1 MLIRRSTIKR
11 RLSAA
16 FVAVLTTFTMLMPG
30 QAFAEAGPG
39 STTGTG
45 SDVTSHVHAQISVT
59 NDTWEAGVTSIVSF
73 KYTLDRGAI
82 HAGDYAIVTIP
93 EDIASKVSF
102 SLNSQ
107 HFSGKEDL
115 GGGRYKIIFGKD
127 IESGLSGSFSA
138 FVTAVSKGTSSTGS
152 ISMGEA
158 SKKITVAP
166 QGPSSG
172 GSGKSTDT
180 IMKDAVDNPGVS
192 YGGYDY
198 SDPASAA
205 QIGTA
210 DLTNGGSFKFR
221 LYINRKEGDISQVTV
236 NDRIPD
242 GMTLDEDKGIQVT
255 DWDTG
260 KTIDPSLYSW
270 DMDQQNL
277 VFKYPGSFSNHI
289 LVTYWATVPTGSNT
303 SKFTN
308 TATITY
314 TENGEV
320 HQEHKSYVLQGSAN
334 NASNGEKSVDKSE
347 ITTDPD
353 DQIVTYT
360 IKFWNSN
367 GFSENQINLTDD
379 LDSHVKFLSAEDNE
393 YFSIKQDKDDPQ
405 KIHISN
411 TKAIDGSTT
420 TYVRFTV
427 DMTDVPVGYTVEN
440 SVGGNTTKTTKI
452 QKDEPKPVD
461 EKISIDV
468 NGKWFGGMEDHE
480 TVYLKANGKVVS
492 KIDLT
497 PDNNW
502 SYTFTDLKKQEE
514 GKDIVYTLETDGA
527 DGYTTEIT
535 GGRDEGFVV
544 TNTKKKEEKP
554 EVPADT
560 TGTTDKPDSS
570 GGTETADT
578 GDTGKTDN
586 SSTTKEDTT
595 TVSKAKTKTAAPETY
610 DPGKTGNYM
619 LLFAGSAAA
628 LILLVAFRIT
638 LRKKAH

>member
-1 MLIRRSTIKR
+1 MKTLIRRSTITR
-11 RLSAA
+11 RFAAA
-16 FVAVLTTFTMLMPG
+16 FVAVLTAFTMLMPG
-30 QAFAEAGPG
+30 QAFAEADTG
-39 STTGTG
+39 STTGT
-45 SDVTSHVHAQISVT
+45 DVTSHVHAQISAT

-102 SLNSQ
+102 SLNGQ

-115 GGGRYKIIFGKD
+115 GGGRYKVIFGD
-127 IESGLSGSFSA
+127 GIESGLSGSFSA
-138 FVTAVSKGTSSTGS
+138 FVTAVSKDASSTGS
-152 ISMGEA
+152 ISLGEA

-166 QGPSSG
+166 QGTSSG
-172 GSGKSTDT
+172 GTGKYTDT
-180 IMKDAVDNPGVS
+180 IMKDAADNPDVR

-198 SDPASAA
+198 SDPTSAS
-205 QIGTA
+205 QIGIA
-210 DLTNGGSFKFR
+210 DLTNGGSYKFR

-242 GMTLDEDKGIQVT
+242 GMTLDKDKGIQVT
-255 DWDTG
+255 DWATR
-260 KTIDPSLYSW
+260 KAIDPSLYSW
-270 DMDQQNL
+270 EMDQQNL

-289 LVTYWATVPTGSNT
+289 LITYSATVPAGSNT

-320 HQEHKSYVLQGSAN
+320 HQEHKSYVLQGSDN

-405 KIHISN
+405 KIHITN
-411 TKAIDGSTT
+411 TKAINGSTT

-427 DMTDVPVGYTVEN
+427 DMSDVPVGYTVRN
-440 SVGGNTTKTTKI
+440 SVGGNTTKTTKV

-468 NGKWFGGMEDHE
+468 NGKWFGGMEDYE

-492 KIDLT
+492 KIDLN
-497 PDNNW
+497 PGNNW
-502 SYTFTDLKKQEE
+502 SYTFTDLKKQEN
-514 GKDIVYTLETDGA
+514 GTDIVYTLETDGA
-527 DGYTTEIT
+527 DGYTTEVT
-535 GGRDEGFVV
+535 GGRDDGFVV

-554 EVPADT
+554 EIPAN
-560 TGTTDKPDSS
+560 TTDKPDSGNTTT
-570 GGTETADT
+570 GGSENGTTT
-578 GDTGKTDN
+578 T
-586 SSTTKEDTT
+586 TTKTT
-595 TVSKAKTKTAAPETY
+595 KAEAPVPKTY
-610 DPGKTGNYM
+610 DPGKTGDYM
-619 LLFAGSAAA
+619 VLLAGSAAA
-628 LILLVAFRIT
+628 LLFLAAR
-638 LRKKAH
+638 RASGKKAHQNR

>member
-1 MLIRRSTIKR
+1 MKTLIRRSTITR
-11 RLSAA
+11 RFAAA
-16 FVAVLTTFTMLMPG
+16 FVAVLTAITMLMPG
-30 QAFAEAGPG
+30 RAFADADIGSAG
-39 STTGTG
+39 T
-45 SDVTSHVHAQISVT
+45 DVTSHVHTQISVA

-115 GGGRYKIIFGKD
+115 GGGRYKVIFGD
-127 IESGLSGSFSA
+127 GIESGLSGSFSA

-152 ISMGEA
+152 ISLGEA

-367 GFSENQINLTDD
+367 GFSENEINLTDD

-427 DMTDVPVGYTVEN
+427 DMSDVPVGYTVKN

-452 QKDEPKPVD
+452 QKEEPKP
-461 EKISIDV
+461 
-468 NGKWFGGMEDHE
+468 
-480 TVYLKANGKVVS
+480 
-492 KIDLT
+492 
-497 PDNNW
+497 
-502 SYTFTDLKKQEE
+502 
-514 GKDIVYTLETDGA
+514 A
-527 DGYTTEIT
+527 DGDTTEIT
-535 GGRDEGFVV
+535 GGRDEGSVV

-554 EVPADT
+554 NVPAN
-560 TGTTDKPDSS
+560 TTDKPDSGNTTTT
-570 GGTETADT
+570 GGSET
-578 GDTGKTDN
+578 
-586 SSTTKEDTT
+586 STTTT
-595 TVSKAKTKTAAPETY
+595 TTTAKTTKTEAPVPKTY
-610 DPGKTGNYM
+610 DPGKTGDYM
-619 LLFAGSAAA
+619 LLLAGSAAA
-628 LILLVAFRIT
+628 LIILAAR
-638 LRKKAH
+638 RASGKKAHQSK

>member
-1 MLIRRSTIKR
+1 MKTLIRRSTIKR
-11 RLSAA
+11 RIAAA
-16 FVAVLTTFTMLMPG
+16 FVAVLTAFTMLMPW
-30 QAFAEAGPG
+30 QAFAEAD
-39 STTGTG
+39 TG
-45 SDVTSHVHAQISVT
+45 SAGTDVTSHVHTQISVA

-115 GGGRYKIIFGKD
+115 GGGRYKVIFGD
-127 IESGLSGSFSA
+127 GIESGLSGSFSA

-152 ISMGEA
+152 ISLGEA

-367 GFSENQINLTDD
+367 GFSENEINLTDD

-427 DMTDVPVGYTVEN
+427 DMSDVPVGYTVKN

-452 QKDEPKPVD
+452 QKEETGGSTGGKTEEPKP
-461 EKISIDV
+461 
-468 NGKWFGGMEDHE
+468 
-480 TVYLKANGKVVS
+480 
-492 KIDLT
+492 
-497 PDNNW
+497 
-502 SYTFTDLKKQEE
+502 
-514 GKDIVYTLETDGA
+514 A
-527 DGYTTEIT
+527 DGDTTEIT

-554 EVPADT
+554 DVPAN
-560 TGTTDKPDSS
+560 TTDKSGLGNTTTT
-570 GGTETADT
+570 GGTE
-578 GDTGKTDN
+578 N
-586 SSTTKEDTT
+586 STTTT
-595 TVSKAKTKTAAPETY
+595 TTKTTKAEAPVPKTY
-610 DPGKTGNYM
+610 DPGKTGDYM
-619 LLFAGSAAA
+619 LLLAGSAAA
-628 LILLVAFRIT
+628 LIILAAIRASG
-638 LRKKAH
+638 KKAHQSK

>member
-1 MLIRRSTIKR
+1 MKTLIRRSTITR
-11 RLSAA
+11 RFAAA
-16 FVAVLTTFTMLMPG
+16 FVAVLTAVTMLMPG
-30 QAFAEAGPG
+30 RAFADADIGSAG
-39 STTGTG
+39 T
-45 SDVTSHVHAQISVT
+45 DVTSHVHTQISVA

-115 GGGRYKIIFGKD
+115 GGGRYKVIFGD
-127 IESGLSGSFSA
+127 GIESGLSGSFSA

-152 ISMGEA
+152 ISLGEA

-367 GFSENQINLTDD
+367 GFSENEINLTDD

-427 DMTDVPVGYTVEN
+427 DMSDVPVGYTVKN

-452 QKDEPKPVD
+452 QKEETGGSTGGKTEEPKP
-461 EKISIDV
+461 
-468 NGKWFGGMEDHE
+468 
-480 TVYLKANGKVVS
+480 
-492 KIDLT
+492 
-497 PDNNW
+497 
-502 SYTFTDLKKQEE
+502 
-514 GKDIVYTLETDGA
+514 A
-527 DGYTTEIT
+527 DGDTTEIT

-554 EVPADT
+554 DVPAN
-560 TGTTDKPDSS
+560 TTDKSGPGNTTTT
-570 GGTETADT
+570 GGTE
-578 GDTGKTDN
+578 N
-586 SSTTKEDTT
+586 STTTT
-595 TVSKAKTKTAAPETY
+595 TTKTTKAEAPVPKTY
-610 DPGKTGNYM
+610 DPGKTGDYM
-619 LLFAGSAAA
+619 LLLAGSAAA
-628 LILLVAFRIT
+628 LIILAAR
-638 LRKKAH
+638 RASGKKAHQSK

>member
-1 MLIRRSTIKR
+1 MKTLIRRSTIKR
-11 RLSAA
+11 RIAAA
-16 FVAVLTTFTMLMPG
+16 FVAVLTAFTMLMPG
-30 QAFAEAGPG
+30 QAFAEAE
-39 STTGTG
+39 TG
-45 SDVTSHVHAQISVT
+45 SAGTDVTSHVHTQISVA

-73 KYTLDRGAI
+73 KYTLERGAI

-115 GGGRYKIIFGKD
+115 GGGRYKVIFGD
-127 IESGLSGSFSA
+127 GIESGLSGSFSA

-152 ISMGEA
+152 ISLGEA

-260 KTIDPSLYSW
+260 KTINPSLYSW
-270 DMDQQNL
+270 DVDQQNL
-277 VFKYPGSFSNHI
+277 VFKYPGNFSNHI

-427 DMTDVPVGYTVEN
+427 DMSDVPVGYTVKN

-452 QKDEPKPVD
+452 QKEETGGSIGGKTEESKP
-461 EKISIDV
+461 
-468 NGKWFGGMEDHE
+468 
-480 TVYLKANGKVVS
+480 
-492 KIDLT
+492 
-497 PDNNW
+497 
-502 SYTFTDLKKQEE
+502 
-514 GKDIVYTLETDGA
+514 A

-535 GGRDEGFVV
+535 GGRDEGSVV

-554 EVPADT
+554 NVPAN
-560 TGTTDKPDSS
+560 TTDKPDSGNTTTT
-570 GGTETADT
+570 GGSET
-578 GDTGKTDN
+578 
-586 SSTTKEDTT
+586 STTTT
-595 TVSKAKTKTAAPETY
+595 TTTAKTTKTEAPVPKTY
-610 DPGKTGNYM
+610 DPGKTGDYM
-619 LLFAGSAAA
+619 LLLAGSAAA
-628 LILLVAFRIT
+628 LIILAAR
-638 LRKKAH
+638 RASGKKAHQSR

>member
-1 MLIRRSTIKR
+1 MKTLIRRSTIKR
-11 RLSAA
+11 RIAAA
-16 FVAVLTTFTMLMPG
+16 FVAVITAFTMLMPW
-30 QAFAEAGPG
+30 QAFAEAD
-39 STTGTG
+39 TG
-45 SDVTSHVHAQISVT
+45 SAGTDVTSHVHTQISVA

-115 GGGRYKIIFGKD
+115 GGGRYKVIFGD
-127 IESGLSGSFSA
+127 GIESGLSGSFSA

-152 ISMGEA
+152 ISLGEA

-270 DMDQQNL
+270 DMDQQNM

-367 GFSENQINLTDD
+367 GFSENEINLTDD

-427 DMTDVPVGYTVEN
+427 DMSDVPVGYTVKN

-452 QKDEPKPVD
+452 QKEETGGSTGGKTEEPKP
-461 EKISIDV
+461 
-468 NGKWFGGMEDHE
+468 
-480 TVYLKANGKVVS
+480 
-492 KIDLT
+492 
-497 PDNNW
+497 
-502 SYTFTDLKKQEE
+502 
-514 GKDIVYTLETDGA
+514 A
-527 DGYTTEIT
+527 DGDTTEIT

-554 EVPADT
+554 DVPAN
-560 TGTTDKPDSS
+560 TTDKSGLGNTTTT
-570 GGTETADT
+570 GGTE
-578 GDTGKTDN
+578 N
-586 SSTTKEDTT
+586 STTTT
-595 TVSKAKTKTAAPETY
+595 TTKTTKAEAPVPKTY
-610 DPGKTGNYM
+610 DPGKTGDYM
-619 LLFAGSAAA
+619 LLLAGSAAA
-628 LILLVAFRIT
+628 LIILAAR
-638 LRKKAH
+638 RASGKKAHQSK

>member
-152 ISMGEA
+152 ISLGEA

-289 LVTYWATVPTGSNT
+289 LVTYWATVPTDSNT

-367 GFSENQINLTDD
+367 GFSENQINLTDN

-619 LLFAGSAAA
+619 LLFTGSAAA

>member
-1 MLIRRSTIKR
+1 MKTLIRRSTITR
-11 RLSAA
+11 RFAAA
-16 FVAVLTTFTMLMPG
+16 FVAVLTAITMLMPW
-30 QAFAEAGPG
+30 QAFAEAD
-39 STTGTG
+39 TG
-45 SDVTSHVHAQISVT
+45 SAGTDVTSHVHTQISVA

-115 GGGRYKIIFGKD
+115 GGGRYKVIFGD
-127 IESGLSGSFSA
+127 GIESGLSGSFSA

-152 ISMGEA
+152 ISLGEA

-314 TENGEV
+314 TENGVV

-367 GFSENQINLTDD
+367 GFSENEINLTDD

-393 YFSIKQDKDDPQ
+393 YFSIKQDKDDPH

-427 DMTDVPVGYTVEN
+427 DMSDVPVGYTVKN

-452 QKDEPKPVD
+452 QKEEPKP
-461 EKISIDV
+461 
-468 NGKWFGGMEDHE
+468 
-480 TVYLKANGKVVS
+480 
-492 KIDLT
+492 
-497 PDNNW
+497 
-502 SYTFTDLKKQEE
+502 
-514 GKDIVYTLETDGA
+514 A
-527 DGYTTEIT
+527 DGYTTEIS
-535 GGRDEGFVV
+535 GGRDEGSVV
-544 TNTKKKEEKP
+544 TNTKKNEEKP
-554 EVPADT
+554 NVPAN
-560 TGTTDKPDSS
+560 TTDKSGPGNTTTT
-570 GGTETADT
+570 GGTE
-578 GDTGKTDN
+578 N
-586 SSTTKEDTT
+586 STTTT
-595 TVSKAKTKTAAPETY
+595 TTKTTKAEAPVPKTY
-610 DPGKTGNYM
+610 DPGKTVDYM
-619 LLFAGSAAA
+619 LLLAGSAAA
-628 LILLVAFRIT
+628 LIILPAR
-638 LRKKAH
+638 RASGKKAHQSK

>member
-1 MLIRRSTIKR
+1 MKTLIRRSTIKR
-11 RLSAA
+11 RIAAA
-16 FVAVLTTFTMLMPG
+16 FVAVITAVTMLMPW
-30 QAFAEAGPG
+30 QAFAEAD
-39 STTGTG
+39 TG
-45 SDVTSHVHAQISVT
+45 SAGTDVTSHVHAQISVA

-115 GGGRYKIIFGKD
+115 GGGRYKVIFGD
-127 IESGLSGSFSA
+127 GIESGLSGSFSA

-152 ISMGEA
+152 ISLGEA

-205 QIGTA
+205 QIGTV

-367 GFSENQINLTDD
+367 GFSENEINLTDD

-427 DMTDVPVGYTVEN
+427 DMSDVPVGYTVKN

-452 QKDEPKPVD
+452 QKEETGGSTGGKTEEPKP
-461 EKISIDV
+461 
-468 NGKWFGGMEDHE
+468 
-480 TVYLKANGKVVS
+480 
-492 KIDLT
+492 
-497 PDNNW
+497 
-502 SYTFTDLKKQEE
+502 
-514 GKDIVYTLETDGA
+514 A
-527 DGYTTEIT
+527 DGDTTEIT

-554 EVPADT
+554 DVPAN
-560 TGTTDKPDSS
+560 TTDKSGLGNTTTT
-570 GGTETADT
+570 GGTE
-578 GDTGKTDN
+578 N
-586 SSTTKEDTT
+586 STTTT
-595 TVSKAKTKTAAPETY
+595 TTKTTKAEAPVPKTY
-610 DPGKTGNYM
+610 DPGKTGDYM
-619 LLFAGSAAA
+619 LLLAGSAAA
-628 LILLVAFRIT
+628 LIILAAIRASG
-638 LRKKAH
+638 KKAHQSK

>member
-1 MLIRRSTIKR
+1 MKTLIRRSTITR
-11 RLSAA
+11 RFAAA
-16 FVAVLTTFTMLMPG
+16 FVAVLTAITMLMPG
-30 QAFAEAGPG
+30 RAFADADIGSAG
-39 STTGTG
+39 T
-45 SDVTSHVHAQISVT
+45 DVTSHVHTQISVA

-115 GGGRYKIIFGKD
+115 GGGRYKVIFGD
-127 IESGLSGSFSA
+127 GIESGLSGSFSA

-152 ISMGEA
+152 ISLGEA

-166 QGPSSG
+166 QGPSSV

-198 SDPASAA
+198 SDLASAA

-367 GFSENQINLTDD
+367 GFSENEINLTDD

-427 DMTDVPVGYTVEN
+427 DMSDVPVGYTVKN

-452 QKDEPKPVD
+452 QK
-461 EKISIDV
+461 
-468 NGKWFGGMEDHE
+468 EDR
-480 TVYLKANGKVVS
+480 
-492 KIDLT
+492 
-497 PDNNW
+497 
-502 SYTFTDLKKQEE
+502 
-514 GKDIVYTLETDGA
+514 
-527 DGYTTEIT
+527 EIT
-535 GGRDEGFVV
+535 GGSDEGSVV

-554 EVPADT
+554 NVPAN
-560 TGTTDKPDSS
+560 TTDKSGLGNTTTT
-570 GGTETADT
+570 GGTE
-578 GDTGKTDN
+578 N
-586 SSTTKEDTT
+586 STTTT
-595 TVSKAKTKTAAPETY
+595 TTKTTKAEAPVPKTY
-610 DPGKTGNYM
+610 DPGKTGDYM
-619 LLFAGSAAA
+619 LLLAGSAAA
-628 LILLVAFRIT
+628 LIILAAR
-638 LRKKAH
+638 RASGKKAHQSR

>member
-1 MLIRRSTIKR
+1 MKTLIRRSTIKR
-11 RLSAA
+11 RIAA
-16 FVAVLTTFTMLMPG
+16 ALVAVITAFTMLMPW
-30 QAFAEAGPG
+30 QAFAEAD
-39 STTGTG
+39 TG
-45 SDVTSHVHAQISVT
+45 SAGTDVTSHVHTQISVA

-115 GGGRYKIIFGKD
+115 GGGRYKVIFDDG

-152 ISMGEA
+152 ISLGEA

-367 GFSENQINLTDD
+367 GFSENEINLTDD

-427 DMTDVPVGYTVEN
+427 DMSDVPVGYTVKN

-452 QKDEPKPVD
+452 QKEETGGSTGGKTEEPKP
-461 EKISIDV
+461 
-468 NGKWFGGMEDHE
+468 
-480 TVYLKANGKVVS
+480 
-492 KIDLT
+492 
-497 PDNNW
+497 
-502 SYTFTDLKKQEE
+502 
-514 GKDIVYTLETDGA
+514 A
-527 DGYTTEIT
+527 DGDTTEIT

-554 EVPADT
+554 DVPAN
-560 TGTTDKPDSS
+560 TTDKSGLGNTTTT
-570 GGTETADT
+570 GGTE
-578 GDTGKTDN
+578 N
-586 SSTTKEDTT
+586 STTTT
-595 TVSKAKTKTAAPETY
+595 TTKTTKAEAPVPKTY
-610 DPGKTGNYM
+610 DPGKTGDYM
-619 LLFAGSAAA
+619 LLLAGSAAA
-628 LILLVAFRIT
+628 LIILAAIRASG
-638 LRKKAH
+638 KKAHQSK

>member
-1 MLIRRSTIKR
+1 MKTLIRRSTIKR
-11 RLSAA
+11 RIAAA
-16 FVAVLTTFTMLMPG
+16 FVAVITAFTMLMPW
-30 QAFAEAGPG
+30 QAFAEAD
-39 STTGTG
+39 TG
-45 SDVTSHVHAQISVT
+45 SAGTDVTSHVHTQISVA

-115 GGGRYKIIFGKD
+115 GGGRYKVIFGD
-127 IESGLSGSFSA
+127 GIESGLSGSFSA

-152 ISMGEA
+152 ISLGEA

-367 GFSENQINLTDD
+367 GFSENEINLTDD

-427 DMTDVPVGYTVEN
+427 DMSDVPVGYTVKN

-452 QKDEPKPVD
+452 QKEETGGSTGGKTEEPKP
-461 EKISIDV
+461 
-468 NGKWFGGMEDHE
+468 
-480 TVYLKANGKVVS
+480 
-492 KIDLT
+492 
-497 PDNNW
+497 
-502 SYTFTDLKKQEE
+502 
-514 GKDIVYTLETDGA
+514 A
-527 DGYTTEIT
+527 DGDTTEIT

-554 EVPADT
+554 DVPAN
-560 TGTTDKPDSS
+560 TTDKSGLGNTTTT
-570 GGTETADT
+570 GGTE
-578 GDTGKTDN
+578 N
-586 SSTTKEDTT
+586 STTTT
-595 TVSKAKTKTAAPETY
+595 TTKTTKAEAPVPKTY
-610 DPGKTGNYM
+610 DPGKTGDYM
-619 LLFAGSAAA
+619 LLLAGSAAA
-628 LILLVAFRIT
+628 LIILAAIKASG
-638 LRKKAH
+638 KKAHQSK

>member
-1 MLIRRSTIKR
+1 MKTLIRRSTIKR
-11 RLSAA
+11 RIAAA
-16 FVAVLTTFTMLMPG
+16 FVAVLTAFTMLMPG
-30 QAFAEAGPG
+30 QAFAEAE
-39 STTGTG
+39 TG
-45 SDVTSHVHAQISVT
+45 SAGTDVTSHVHTQISVA

-115 GGGRYKIIFGKD
+115 GGGRYKVIFGD
-127 IESGLSGSFSA
+127 GIESGLSGSFSA

-152 ISMGEA
+152 ISLGEA

-166 QGPSSG
+166 QGPSSE

-180 IMKDAVDNPGVS
+180 IMKDAVDNPGVI

-242 GMTLDEDKGIQVT
+242 GMMLDEDKGIQVT

-289 LVTYWATVPTGSNT
+289 LVTYWTTVPTGSNT

-427 DMTDVPVGYTVEN
+427 DMSDVPVGYTVKN

-452 QKDEPKPVD
+452 QKEETGGSTGGKTEESKP
-461 EKISIDV
+461 
-468 NGKWFGGMEDHE
+468 
-480 TVYLKANGKVVS
+480 
-492 KIDLT
+492 
-497 PDNNW
+497 
-502 SYTFTDLKKQEE
+502 
-514 GKDIVYTLETDGA
+514 A

-554 EVPADT
+554 DVPAI
-560 TGTTDKPDSS
+560 TTDKSGPGNTTTM
-570 GGTETADT
+570 GGTE
-578 GDTGKTDN
+578 N
-586 SSTTKEDTT
+586 STTTT
-595 TVSKAKTKTAAPETY
+595 TTKTTKAEAPVPKTY
-610 DPGKTGNYM
+610 DPGKTGDYM
-619 LLFAGSAAA
+619 LLLAGSAAA
-628 LILLVAFRIT
+628 LIILVAR
-638 LRKKAH
+638 RASGKKAHQSR

>member
-1 MLIRRSTIKR
+1 MKTLIRRSTIKR
-11 RLSAA
+11 RIAAA
-16 FVAVLTTFTMLMPG
+16 FVAVLTAFTMLMPW
-30 QAFAEAGPG
+30 QAFAEAD
-39 STTGTG
+39 TG
-45 SDVTSHVHAQISVT
+45 SAGTDVTSHVHTQISVA

-115 GGGRYKIIFGKD
+115 GGGRYKVIFGD
-127 IESGLSGSFSA
+127 GIESGLSGSFSA

-152 ISMGEA
+152 ISLGEA

-367 GFSENQINLTDD
+367 GFSENEINLTDD

-427 DMTDVPVGYTVEN
+427 DMSDVPVGYTVKN

-452 QKDEPKPVD
+452 QKEETGGSTGGKTEEPKP
-461 EKISIDV
+461 
-468 NGKWFGGMEDHE
+468 
-480 TVYLKANGKVVS
+480 
-492 KIDLT
+492 
-497 PDNNW
+497 
-502 SYTFTDLKKQEE
+502 
-514 GKDIVYTLETDGA
+514 A
-527 DGYTTEIT
+527 DGDTTEIT

-554 EVPADT
+554 DVPAN
-560 TGTTDKPDSS
+560 TTDKS
-570 GGTETADT
+570 GLGNTTTT
-578 GDTGKTDN
+578 GGSEN
-586 SSTTKEDTT
+586 STTTT
-595 TVSKAKTKTAAPETY
+595 TTKTTKAEAPVPKTY
-610 DPGKTGNYM
+610 DPGKTGDYM
-619 LLFAGSAAA
+619 LLLAGSAAA
-628 LILLVAFRIT
+628 LIILAAIRASG
-638 LRKKAH
+638 KKAHQSK

>member
-11 RLSAA
+11 KLSVA
-16 FVAVLTTFTMLMPG
+16 FVAFLTAVTMLMPG
-30 QAFAEAGPG
+30 QVFAE
-39 STTGTG
+39 TGTG
-45 SDVTSHVHAQISVT
+45 SSTTSTGSDATSHVHAQISVT

-73 KYTLDRGAI
+73 KYTIDRGSI
-82 HAGDYAIVTIP
+82 HPGDYAIVTIP

-115 GGGRYKIIFGKD
+115 GGGRYKIIFGD
-127 IESGLSGSFSA
+127 GIESGLSGSFSA
-138 FVTAVSKGTSSTGS
+138 FVTAVSKDTSSAGN
-152 ISMGEA
+152 ISLGEA

-166 QGPSSG
+166 QSSSTG
-172 GSGKSTDT
+172 GSGKFTDT
-180 IMKDAVDNPGVS
+180 IMKDAVDNPDVQ

-198 SDPASAA
+198 SDPSSAA

-210 DLTNGGSFKFR
+210 DLTKGGSYKFR

-242 GMTLDEDKGIQVT
+242 GMTLDKDKGIQVT
-255 DWDTG
+255 DWDS
-260 KTIDPSLYSW
+260 KEAVDPSLYSW

-277 VFKYPGSFSNHI
+277 VFKYPGSLSDHI
-289 LVTYWATVPTGSNT
+289 LVTYWATVPAGSNT

-308 TATITY
+308 TANITY
-314 TENGEV
+314 TENGKV

-405 KIHISN
+405 KIHITN

-427 DMTDVPVGYTVEN
+427 DMTDVPVGYTVKN

-468 NGKWFGGMEDHE
+468 NGKWSGGMEDHE

-554 EVPADT
+554 NIPADT
-560 TGTTDKPDSS
+560 TGTTDKPDSGNTS
-570 GGTETADT
+570 ITEATETRTERTPD
-578 GDTGKTDN
+578 
-586 SSTTKEDTT
+586 
-595 TVSKAKTKTAAPETY
+595 VTKTETPAPETY

>member
-1 MLIRRSTIKR
+1 
-11 RLSAA
+11 
-16 FVAVLTTFTMLMPG
+16 MLMPG
-30 QAFAEAGPG
+30 QAFAEADTG
-39 STTGTG
+39 STTGT
-45 SDVTSHVHAQISVT
+45 DVTSHVHAQISVT

-115 GGGRYKIIFGKD
+115 GGGRYKVIFGD
-127 IESGLSGSFSA
+127 GIESGLSGSFSA
-138 FVTAVSKGTSSTGS
+138 FVTAVSKDTSSAGN
-152 ISMGEA
+152 ISLGEA

-166 QGPSSG
+166 QGPSTG
-172 GSGKSTDT
+172 GSGKFTDT
-180 IMKDAVDNPGVS
+180 IMKDAVDNPGIS
-192 YGGYDY
+192 FGGYDY
-198 SDPASAA
+198 SDPSSAA
-205 QIGTA
+205 QIGIA
-210 DLTNGGSFKFR
+210 DLTKGGSYKFR

-242 GMTLDEDKGIQVT
+242 GMTLDKDKGIQVI
-255 DWDTG
+255 DWDS
-260 KTIDPSLYSW
+260 KEAIDPSLYSC

-289 LVTYWATVPTGSNT
+289 LVTYWATVPAGSNT
-303 SKFTN
+303 AKFTN
-308 TATITY
+308 TANITY
-314 TENGEV
+314 TENGDV

-334 NASNGEKSVDKSE
+334 NASNGEKSVDKTE

-367 GFSENQINLTDD
+367 GFSENEINLTDD

-405 KIHISN
+405 KIHITN

-452 QKDEPKPVD
+452 QKEENGGTTGGKTEEPKPVE

-468 NGKWFGGMEDHE
+468 NGKWFGGMEEFE

-492 KIDLT
+492 KINLNQG
-497 PDNNW
+497 NNW
-502 SYTFTDLKKQEE
+502 SYTFTDLKKQEN
-514 GKDIVYTLETDGA
+514 GTDIIYTLETDGA

-544 TNTKKKEEKP
+544 TNTKKEEEKP
-554 EVPADT
+554 DIPADT
-560 TGTTDKPDSS
+560 TGTTDKPDS
-570 GGTETADT
+570 GNTFTTEAT
-578 GDTGKTDN
+578 
-586 SSTTKEDTT
+586 DTT
-595 TVSKAKTKTAAPETY
+595 TEKTPDATKAETPVPKTY
-610 DPGKTGNYM
+610 DPGKTGDY
-619 LLFAGSAAA
+619 LLLLAGSAAA
-628 LILLVAFRIT
+628 LIFLETRRASG
-638 LRKKAH
+638 KKAHQNR

>member
-1 MLIRRSTIKR
+1 M
-11 RLSAA
+11 
-16 FVAVLTTFTMLMPG
+16 AVLTAITMLMPG
-30 QAFAEAGPG
+30 RAFADADIGSAG
-39 STTGTG
+39 T
-45 SDVTSHVHAQISVT
+45 DVTSHVHTQISVA

-115 GGGRYKIIFGKD
+115 GGGRYKVIFGD
-127 IESGLSGSFSA
+127 GIESGLSGSFSA

-152 ISMGEA
+152 ISLGEA

-166 QGPSSG
+166 QGPSSV

-198 SDPASAA
+198 SDLASAA

-367 GFSENQINLTDD
+367 GFSENEINLTDD

-427 DMTDVPVGYTVEN
+427 DMSDVPVGYTVKN

-452 QKDEPKPVD
+452 QK
-461 EKISIDV
+461 
-468 NGKWFGGMEDHE
+468 EDR
-480 TVYLKANGKVVS
+480 
-492 KIDLT
+492 
-497 PDNNW
+497 
-502 SYTFTDLKKQEE
+502 
-514 GKDIVYTLETDGA
+514 
-527 DGYTTEIT
+527 EIT
-535 GGRDEGFVV
+535 GGSDEGSVV

-554 EVPADT
+554 NVPAN
-560 TGTTDKPDSS
+560 TTDKSGLGNTTTT
-570 GGTETADT
+570 GGTE
-578 GDTGKTDN
+578 N
-586 SSTTKEDTT
+586 STTTT
-595 TVSKAKTKTAAPETY
+595 TTKTTKAEAPVPKTY
-610 DPGKTGNYM
+610 DPGKTGDYM
-619 LLFAGSAAA
+619 LLLAGSAAA
-628 LILLVAFRIT
+628 LIILAAR
-638 LRKKAH
+638 RASGKKAHQSR

>member
-1 MLIRRSTIKR
+1 MKTLIRRSTIKR
-11 RLSAA
+11 RIAAA
-16 FVAVLTTFTMLMPG
+16 FVAVITAFTMLMPW
-30 QAFAEAGPG
+30 QAFAEAD
-39 STTGTG
+39 TG
-45 SDVTSHVHAQISVT
+45 SAGTDVTSHVHTQISVA

-115 GGGRYKIIFGKD
+115 GGGRYKVIFDDG

-152 ISMGEA
+152 ISLGEA

-367 GFSENQINLTDD
+367 GFSENEINLTDD

-427 DMTDVPVGYTVEN
+427 DMSDVPVGYTVKN

-452 QKDEPKPVD
+452 QKEETGGSTGGKTEEPKP
-461 EKISIDV
+461 
-468 NGKWFGGMEDHE
+468 
-480 TVYLKANGKVVS
+480 
-492 KIDLT
+492 
-497 PDNNW
+497 
-502 SYTFTDLKKQEE
+502 
-514 GKDIVYTLETDGA
+514 A
-527 DGYTTEIT
+527 DGDTTEIT

-554 EVPADT
+554 DVPAN
-560 TGTTDKPDSS
+560 TTDKSGPGNTTTT
-570 GGTETADT
+570 GGTE
-578 GDTGKTDN
+578 N
-586 SSTTKEDTT
+586 STTTT
-595 TVSKAKTKTAAPETY
+595 TTKTTKAEAPVPKTY
-610 DPGKTGNYM
+610 DPGKTGDYM
-619 LLFAGSAAA
+619 LLLAGSAAA
-628 LILLVAFRIT
+628 LIILAAR
-638 LRKKAH
+638 RASGKKAHQSK

>member
-1 MLIRRSTIKR
+1 
-11 RLSAA
+11 
-16 FVAVLTTFTMLMPG
+16 MLMPG
-30 QAFAEAGPG
+30 QAFAEADTG
-39 STTGTG
+39 STTGT
-45 SDVTSHVHAQISVT
+45 DVTSHVHAQISVT

-115 GGGRYKIIFGKD
+115 GGGRYKVIFGD
-127 IESGLSGSFSA
+127 GIESGLSGSFSA
-138 FVTAVSKGTSSTGS
+138 FVTAVSKDTSSTGS
-152 ISMGEA
+152 ISLGEA

-166 QGPSSG
+166 QGSSSG
-172 GSGKSTDT
+172 GTGKFTDT
-180 IMKDAVDNPGVS
+180 IMKDGVDNPDVHF
-192 YGGYDY
+192 GGYDK
-198 SDPASAA
+198 SDPSNQS
-205 QIGTA
+205 QIGVA
-210 DLTNGGSFKFR
+210 DLTNGGSYKFR

-242 GMTLDEDKGIQVT
+242 GMTLDKEKGIQVT

-270 DMDQQNL
+270 EMDQQNL
-277 VFKYPGSFSNHI
+277 VFKYPGSLSNHI
-289 LVTYWATVPTGSNT
+289 LITYSATVPAGSNT
-303 SKFTN
+303 AKFTN

-379 LDSHVKFLSAEDNE
+379 LDSHVKFLSAEENE

-405 KIHISN
+405 KIHITN
-411 TKAIDGSTT
+411 TKAINGSTT

-427 DMTDVPVGYTVEN
+427 DMSDVPVGYTVKN
-440 SVGGNTTKTTKI
+440 SVGGNTTKTTKV
-452 QKDEPKPVD
+452 QKEEPKPVD

-468 NGKWFGGMEDHE
+468 NGKWFGGMEEYE

-492 KIDLT
+492 KIDLN

-502 SYTFTDLKKQEE
+502 SYTFTDLKKQEN
-514 GKDIVYTLETDGA
+514 GTDIVYTLETDGA
-527 DGYTTEIT
+527 DGYTTEVT
-535 GGRDEGFVV
+535 GGRDDGFVV

-554 EVPADT
+554 EIPAN
-560 TGTTDKPDSS
+560 TTDKPDSGNTTT
-570 GGTETADT
+570 GGSENGTTT
-578 GDTGKTDN
+578 T
-586 SSTTKEDTT
+586 TTKTT
-595 TVSKAKTKTAAPETY
+595 KAEAPVPKTY
-610 DPGKTGNYM
+610 DPGKTGDYM
-619 LLFAGSAAA
+619 VLLAGSAAA
-628 LILLVAFRIT
+628 LLFLAAR
-638 LRKKAH
+638 RASGKKAHQNR